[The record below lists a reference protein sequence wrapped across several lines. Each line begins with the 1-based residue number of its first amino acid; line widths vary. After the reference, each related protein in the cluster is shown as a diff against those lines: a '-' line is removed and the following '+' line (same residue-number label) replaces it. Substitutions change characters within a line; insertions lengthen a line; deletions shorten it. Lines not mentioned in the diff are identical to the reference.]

1 MKKIASCILAL
12 VLLFSVACA
21 EVAPE
26 GINVFVSITDDQN
39 NLVLAYEPVL
49 VTDQDSDGAYTIADA
64 LACAHAQK
72 HENGLEAFGYAA
84 TEYGLSL
91 TLLWGVDNGGVY
103 GYMLNDA
110 SPMSL
115 SDTVIEGDHVK
126 AYAYTDLVGWSD
138 AYSFFTFPYADVALG
153 ESMTFSLMSAGF
165 DSNWNPVTFT
175 VANAVIYVNGE
186 ESEFKTDENGLLTI
200 RFSEAGRYILTA
212 KSETEN
218 LVAPVCVI
226 NVPQE

>member
-91 TLLWGVDNGGVY
+91 TRLWGIENGGSY
-103 GYMLNDA
+103 GYKVNDENA
-110 SPMSL
+110 MSL
-115 SDTVIEGDHVK
+115 SDAVCEEDHIK
-126 AYAYTDLVGWSD
+126 AYCYTDLVTWSD
-138 AYSFFTFPYADVALG
+138 TYSFFTFPYTDAAVNEQIVA
-153 ESMTFSLMSAGF
+153 SLMSAGY
-165 DSNWNPVTFT
+165 DSNWNPVTFS
-175 VANAVIYVNGE
+175 VADAVIYVNGE
-186 ESEFKTDENGLLTI
+186 ESEFKTDENGLLNI
-200 RFSEAGRYILTA
+200 SFQEAGTYVLTA
-212 KSETEN
+212 KCEHTN

-226 NVPQE
+226 NVK